1 MGRMTYVKALMC
13 LLFPS
18 AALVARAQHPVAG
31 DLKCKLTGRMLMDG
45 GVYLKNDNLFGNGTE
60 FNDLRLGV
68 KATYQNWSMKMEVGY
83 VGNKVSI
90 KDAFAAYT
98 SGKHIIQVGQFYE
111 PFTLDMLCSTYDL
124 RFHQSPGIVLAL
136 TNGRRMGTSYTY
148 NGKHYYA
155 SGGFFTDSDLGNVK
169 NISQGYAIDGRL
181 VYRPV
186 NEEGKLLHIGAAV
199 VYRTPDSALPGDAD
213 ENTFIYKSP
222 GVSTIDNRNLIYAK
236 VDHAKYQLKQGVE
249 LMIAHQRFFLQGEYI
264 RTMVKRE
271 QNFTNYAGHGGYVQ
285 CSWLLT
291 GRQYGYDEALACP
304 GRPVG
309 RALELCGRFNI
320 LDMNNEEA
328 GVWGGAQK
336 DFSLGVNYYMNKHI
350 GMKLAYSWV
359 MPGKHIKEIS
369 DKNFSVVQLR
379 FQMIL

>member
-98 SGKHIIQVGQFYE
+98 SG
-111 PFTLDMLCSTYDL
+111 
-124 RFHQSPGIVLAL
+124 
-136 TNGRRMGTSYTY
+136 
-148 NGKHYYA
+148 
-155 SGGFFTDSDLGNVK
+155 SDLGNVK
-169 NISQGYAIDGRL
+169 NVSQGYAIDGRL

-199 VYRTPDSALPGDAD
+199 VYRTPDSALPGDED

-271 QNFTNYAGHGGYVQ
+271 QNFTNYTGHGGYVQ

>member
-45 GVYLKNDNLFGNGTE
+45 GVYLKNDNQFGNGTE

-124 RFHQSPGIVLAL
+124 R
-136 TNGRRMGTSYTY
+136 
-148 NGKHYYA
+148 
-155 SGGFFTDSDLGNVK
+155 
-169 NISQGYAIDGRL
+169 
-181 VYRPV
+181 
-186 NEEGKLLHIGAAV
+186 
-199 VYRTPDSALPGDAD
+199 
-213 ENTFIYKSP
+213 
-222 GVSTIDNRNLIYAK
+222 LIYAK

-249 LMIAHQRFFLQGEYI
+249 LIIAHQRFFLQGEYI

-271 QNFTNYAGHGGYVQ
+271 QNFTNYTGHGGYVQ

>member
-68 KATYQNWSMKMEVGY
+68 KATYQNWSMKMEMGY

-124 RFHQSPGIVLAL
+124 RFHQSPGI
-136 TNGRRMGTSYTY
+136 
-148 NGKHYYA
+148 
-155 SGGFFTDSDLGNVK
+155 SDLGNVK

-199 VYRTPDSALPGDAD
+199 VYRTPDSALPGDED

-271 QNFTNYAGHGGYVQ
+271 QNFTNYTGHGGYVQ